1 MLYYFVWFLATFTNV
16 CLNAGLVLFV
26 LGCANDRPHIGP
38 SRRCLF
44 SDSHT
49 NLYDSANCSRARL
62 EILVSKQ
69 WHFFWVHEHVRT
81 VLIWESLR
89 RGAEEMRVP
98 GGIQL
103 IFLRNLRALHWRIN
117 CSSRKPVLQG
127 RAKYTNSHG
136 RQHRRLLQDDSVPA
150 RLLSNAKHRRR
161 AVRVRGGC

>member
-1 MLYYFVWFLATFTNV
+1 MRFAIEDTFIPFKMTSSSMLYYFVWFLATFTNM

-69 WHFFWVHEHVRT
+69 
-81 VLIWESLR
+81 
-89 RGAEEMRVP
+89 
-98 GGIQL
+98 
-103 IFLRNLRALHWRIN
+103 
-117 CSSRKPVLQG
+117 
-127 RAKYTNSHG
+127 
-136 RQHRRLLQDDSVPA
+136 
-150 RLLSNAKHRRR
+150 
-161 AVRVRGGC
+161 